1 MHCWS
6 TSEFIFITIR
16 ASRPSSWAAIVRS
29 ISSISGTRIEPGATS
44 TLRWR
49 AGWP

>member
-1 MHCWS
+1 MQRRS

-16 ASRPSSWAAIVRS
+16 AGLPSRWAATVRS
-29 ISSISGTRIEPGATS
+29 ISSISGPRIEPGATS

-49 AGWP
+49 SGCE